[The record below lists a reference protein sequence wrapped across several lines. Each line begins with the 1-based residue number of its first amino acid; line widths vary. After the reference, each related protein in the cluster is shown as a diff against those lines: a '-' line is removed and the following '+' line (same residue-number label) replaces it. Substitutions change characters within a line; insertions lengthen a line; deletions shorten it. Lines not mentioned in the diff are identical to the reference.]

1 MSVLLAAGILAAS
14 SAYNVGPA
22 VPDISMT
29 HAIHRVSSFRIEA
42 PYTLR
47 VEFEDNTEQ
56 VIDFRP
62 VLAGELF
69 GPLNDLQLFNQV
81 KIDLEVHIL
90 VWPNGADFEPETLH
104 DWPKYVAALSSRA
117 KQWSEKSA

>member
-1 MSVLLAAGILAAS
+1 
-14 SAYNVGPA
+14 
-22 VPDISMT
+22 MT
-29 HAIHRVSSFRIEA
+29 HAIHRVKSFRIEA

-47 VEFEDNTEQ
+47 VGFEDNTEQ

-69 GPLNDLQLFNQV
+69 GSLNDLQLFNQV
-81 KIDLEVHIL
+81 KIDPEVHTL
-90 VWPNGADFEPETLH
+90 VWPTGADFDPETLH

-117 KQWSEKSA
+117 KQWSKKSA